1 VFYSSCVNR
10 DSRLQNRS
18 HLADWHWLAVVSL
31 GVRVGNGRLV
41 VTHHDEASGPELFVC
56 NLTTATSSLDGVDA
70 SATMKRML
78 GKSMLFSKASHE
90 GKSLMKSVCLVQKL
104 RFVARRTPQ
113 SPFDTDS
120 NNGDRGKDTRI
131 RHRRPMQLASV
142 PVQDRSRQATAA
154 ATATI

>member
-1 VFYSSCVNR
+1 M
-10 DSRLQNRS
+10 
-18 HLADWHWLAVVSL
+18 
-31 GVRVGNGRLV
+31 
-41 VTHHDEASGPELFVC
+41 
-56 NLTTATSSLDGVDA
+56 ATSSLDGVDA

-120 NNGDRGKDTRI
+120 NNGDRRNGSGNGDDL
-131 RHRRPMQLASV
+131 RRGSAEEKKRRRVGEKWNIYYLLELVRAPRVSALAITLTDLS
-142 PVQDRSRQATAA
+142 QDYDALVCQAWQSSRSLY
-154 ATATI
+154 